1 MSGFIPP
8 IKEGLILES
17 ICGFFAVLR
26 QMFCHY
32 VTGEMREREKER
44 ERERERDGERV
55 EFSCHQ
61 GMLLILQ
68 S

>member
-1 MSGFIPP
+1 VSGFIPP

-32 VTGEMREREKER
+32 VTGEVREREKER
-44 ERERERDGERV
+44 ERERERRRE
-55 EFSCHQ
+55 S
-61 GMLLILQ
+61 
-68 S
+68 